1 MVQLRF
7 LLAAGFALIL
17 QSSADAACIAFMNFH
32 LTSEGPWSG
41 HGTIKQGQTCG
52 GSYSAG
58 GTMTFKRLY
67 LLQAPSHG
75 TVRLREGGKYFYT
88 APVGYSGSDSSKL
101 RICGTEGTIEGC
113 TNLSYNMTVI

>member
-7 LLAAGFALIL
+7 LLAAGFVLIL
-17 QSSADAACIAFMNFH
+17 QSSADAACVAFMNFH

-41 HGTIKQGQTCG
+41 HGTIKQGQTCS

-88 APVGYSGSDSSKL
+88 APVGYSGSDNFKL